1 MLSYGREGIRKYR
14 MEGITQIEE
23 EESVDEAWFE
33 AKRNELTEKIRY
45 SWLID
50 TGRTVTVR
58 ARFYNPEGS
67 EPNFV
72 KERVLLQ
79 GQWGQIIFEDEH
91 SFIYEINVNGITE
104 IKPWLRSFG
113 SSCEILAPRQLR
125 QEMIAEWKE
134 IQSYYESV

>member
-1 MLSYGREGIRKYR
+1 M
-14 MEGITQIEE
+14 
-23 EESVDEAWFE
+23 
-33 AKRNELTEKIRY
+33 
-45 SWLID
+45 
-50 TGRTVTVR
+50 TVR